1 MPDMVLIYPDLGK
14 NIRTEIVDNEPFF
27 CFYDIVESL
36 AALNR
41 ATDDTF
47 KGLLGS
53 YSQDLDEDELIILVK
68 NSINEYD
75 KRYVSESGLYRIIM
89 RDSSSACKSFQKW
102 VLKDVLPSLRKYGT
116 YPPPNQNV
124 HKSELLSAA
133 EQIALVSSALVSEIK
148 ERERLEIEL
157 KGRLISHEDR
167 LNKLS
172 DKVAAIGNKS
182 NQETISAEEFLAAH
196 NISDVSHQMV
206 RGWAINHCAT
216 QGYASTEKIINE
228 NIVLCFEVE
237 ALVAAVESA
246 RKDKDG
252 L

>member
-1 MPDMVLIYPDLGK
+1 MSDMVLIYPELGK
-14 NIRTEIVDNEPFF
+14 NIRTEIVNSEPFF

-47 KGLLGS
+47 RGLLGS
-53 YSQDLDEDELIILVK
+53 YSQDLDEDEWIILGK

-102 VLKDVLPSLRKYGT
+102 VLKEVLPSLRKYGT
-116 YPPPNQNV
+116 YPPPNQDV

-133 EQIALVSSALVSEIK
+133 EQIALVSGALVSEIK

-182 NQETISAEEFLAAH
+182 NQETISVAEYFAAH
-196 NISDVSHQMV
+196 QISDVTHQMV
-206 RGWAINHCAT
+206 RGWAINLCAT
-216 QGYASTEKIINE
+216 RGLLSTNKIIDGKS
-228 NIVLCFEVE
+228 VPCFEVE
-237 ALVAAVESA
+237 AIVAAIEMA
-246 RKDKDG
+246 RAT
-252 L
+252 